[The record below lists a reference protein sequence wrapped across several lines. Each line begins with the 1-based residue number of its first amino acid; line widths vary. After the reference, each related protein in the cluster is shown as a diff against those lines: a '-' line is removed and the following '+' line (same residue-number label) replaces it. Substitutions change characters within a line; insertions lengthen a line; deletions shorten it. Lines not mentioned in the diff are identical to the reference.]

1 MFGNTDKAQHVN
13 RVDRFVVP
21 NSIKAEFLDKVRQTH
36 EVLRVQP
43 GFLQDMLLEQHAG
56 GEHRIVT
63 IVEWEDEGAVA
74 SAKFNVQAM
83 QREMNFN
90 PQEFL
95 AQNDIRAE
103 IGNYQHI

>member
-1 MFGNTDKAQHVN
+1 MFGNAGKAQHVY

-21 NSIKAEFLDKVRQTH
+21 NSIRAEFLDKVWQTH

-43 GFLQDMLLEQHAG
+43 GFLQDMLLEQHAD

-63 IVEWEDEGAVA
+63 VVEWENESAVA
-74 SAKFNVQAM
+74 SAKINVKAM
-83 QREMNFN
+83 QRKMNFN